1 MDNIS
6 HLSTQKIHKMGI
18 DFAIE
23 AAKSHND
30 LLIQSRTYPDQ
41 FVVDTE
47 YGLRDVVFCC
57 STKHKNKDRI
67 NCNISKKENQ
77 NRTTMLNEYS
87 NKFYILV
94 HMDLENNINRFFKI
108 SHTDLCMLVYK
119 NDCIRTNNPNMT
131 IKEWLCNGCGR
142 NNISIESLVS
152 GGYEVWNN

>member
-23 AAKSHND
+23 AAKQHND
-30 LLIQSRTYPDQ
+30 LLIQSKTDPDK
-41 FVVDTE
+41 FVVETE
-47 YGLRDVVFCC
+47 YGFRDVIFCC

-67 NCNISKKENQ
+67 NCNISKIESH
-77 NRTTMLNEYS
+77 NRIAMINS

-94 HMDLENNINRFFKI
+94 YMDLENNINRFFKI

-119 NDCIRTNNPNMT
+119 NDCIRTNNHNMT
-131 IKEWLCNGCGR
+131 IKEWLCNGRGR